1 MYIYI
6 YKLVS
11 RISSINSHVFFLW
24 IPRWPTD
31 ACTASN
37 KPIDFLVISVYKL
50 LWNALLQRQ
59 YIDSIICAWII
70 KHQKL
75 VSITRSHIQ
84 VSSQI
89 SKLSPRSVIA
99 HPLKRHFPPSPQTNH
114 LPTHHFSGAKVL
126 NFGGFFPH
134 QKTPCFFTPKKSGPR
149 HGDVRWWRSWIPPNG
164 KLRAFDDIF
173 LKMCGFFS
181 KQKMWTFE
189 DFEVFS
195 VWFITNRC
203 SKGWMVVC
211 CWRILGVFWKIFGR
225 AQFETYP
232 VGGQELNG
240 R

>member
-75 VSITRSHIQ
+75 VSIIKSHIET
-84 VSSQI
+84 SSQI
-89 SKLSPRSVIA
+89 LKTIPPKFNSSPPEKSLSPQT
-99 HPLKRHFPPSPQTNH
+99 PTNH

-126 NFGGFFPH
+126 NFGVFSPIKKNNVFLH
-134 QKTPCFFTPKKSGPR
+134 QKNPDQGMGTVGGEGHESHPTE
-149 HGDVRWWRSWIPPNG
+149 SWE
-164 KLRAFDDIF
+164 LLMTFSSRCVD
-173 LKMCGFFS
+173 FFS